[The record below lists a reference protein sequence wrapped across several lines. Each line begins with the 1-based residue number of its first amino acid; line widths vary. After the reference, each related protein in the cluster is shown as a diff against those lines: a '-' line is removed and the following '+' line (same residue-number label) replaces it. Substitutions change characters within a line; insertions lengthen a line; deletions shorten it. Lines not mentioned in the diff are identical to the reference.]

1 MNIVVLGAG
10 AIGSLF
16 GALLSKKNDV
26 LLIGRKQHIR
36 AINKN
41 GLKLIGKT
49 NITVKISA
57 TDSIEKVKSS
67 PDLLILTVKAC
78 DTETAIKEAKSV
90 INSSTLVLSL
100 QNGLGNIDII
110 KKAVNSKQVIAGITT
125 HGAVFSKPSVI
136 SHTGKGT
143 TIVGE
148 LHGEKSERAIT
159 IATLFNEAGIE
170 ATVSND
176 IIKEI
181 WTKAV
186 VNSSINPLT
195 TLFQCKNGYLLKNPL
210 LKNIVKKVC
219 NESTTVANSEGFH
232 LQDDD
237 MLQKTEKVIRD
248 TFENYSSMLQSIQK
262 GKKTEIE
269 SITGKLVDFGKQ
281 HNIKTTM
288 NELLLYAITSICE
301 KRED

>member
-16 GALLSKKNDV
+16 GGLLSKKNNV

-49 NITVKISA
+49 NITVKIPA
-57 TDSIEKVKSS
+57 TDSINKVTSS
-67 PDLLILTVKAC
+67 PDLLILTVKAY

-90 INSSTLVLSL
+90 INSNTIVFSL

-110 KKAVNSKQVIAGITT
+110 EKVVNSKQVIAGITT
-125 HGAVFSKPSVI
+125 HGAVFSKPGAI

-148 LHGEKSERAIT
+148 MYGEKSERAIT

-170 ATVSND
+170 TAVSND

-181 WTKAV
+181 WTKAI

-195 TLFQCKNGYLLKNPL
+195 TLFQCNNGYLLKNPI
-210 LKNIVKKVC
+210 LKNIVTKVC
-219 NESTTVANSEGFH
+219 SESTTVANAEGFH
-232 LQDDD
+232 LPDDD
-237 MLQKTEKVIRD
+237 MLQQTDEVIRN

-269 SITGKLVDFGKQ
+269 SINGKLVDIGKQ
-281 HNIKTTM
+281 YGIKTAM
-288 NELLLYAITSICE
+288 NELLFYVITSICE
-301 KRED
+301 KRKD

>member
-16 GALLSKKNDV
+16 GGLLSKKNNV

-41 GLKLIGKT
+41 GLKLTGKT
-49 NITVKISA
+49 NITVKIPA
-57 TDSIEKVKSS
+57 TDSINKVTSS
-67 PDLLILTVKAC
+67 PDLLILTVKAY

-90 INSSTLVLSL
+90 INSNTIVFSL
-100 QNGLGNIDII
+100 QNGLGNIAII
-110 KKAVNSKQVIAGITT
+110 EKVVNSKQVIAGITT
-125 HGAVFSKPSVI
+125 HGAVFSKPGVI

-148 LHGEKSERAIT
+148 MYGEKSERANA
-159 IATLFNEAGIE
+159 IATLFSEAGIE
-170 ATVSND
+170 TAVSKD

-181 WTKAV
+181 WIKAI

-195 TLFQCKNGYLLKNPL
+195 TLFKCNNGYLLKNPI
-210 LKNIVKKVC
+210 LKNIVTKVC
-219 NESTTVANSEGFH
+219 SESTTVANAEGFH
-232 LQDDD
+232 LPDDD
-237 MLQKTEKVIRD
+237 MLQQTEEVIRN

-262 GKKTEIE
+262 GKKTEVE
-269 SITGKLVDFGKQ
+269 SINGKLVDIGKQ
-281 HNIKTTM
+281 HGIKTAM
-288 NELLLYAITSICE
+288 NELLFYVITSICE
-301 KRED
+301 KRKD